1 MKILPVTAKL
11 MKQWH
16 NRTLPGF
23 KFRVLTDQT
32 GLNYISPHTRSVI
45 QDLVLRGYKKYLPL
59 CEELNLLR
67 IIEYTPKF
75 TEDGQPK

>member
-45 QDLVLRGYKKYLPL
+45 QDLVCAATRNICL
-59 CEELNLLR
+59 CAKNL
-67 IIEYTPKF
+67 IYYES
-75 TEDGQPK
+75 